1 MFRLF
6 LISLT
11 LGFAA
16 DRALAG
22 PIQWSYSTEF
32 EFEQN
37 YGGNAQL
44 TWLYPTGTIDTI
56 TGQPVNQFLFNT
68 EFANPKP
75 AGPGVVEYRFNSNFT
90 LTDTVS
96 GESATVPF
104 SGLFRYTWDNVPTAY
119 DPNGNPIAWDLY
131 TTTTEGSFTTANG
144 SALVFLG
151 DNRYR
156 IEPLQSFSGSSLG
169 GSVQV
174 TGWSVAETPEPG
186 TIVLAGLG
194 LAGVAAVRRRRV
206 VPLVT
211 S

>member
-6 LISLT
+6 LSCLT

-68 EFANPKP
+68 EFTNPGRDEGKP
-75 AGPGVVEYRFNSNFT
+75 HLPGAIGV
-90 LTDTVS
+90 
-96 GESATVPF
+96 
-104 SGLFRYTWDNVPTAY
+104 LFQGRAS
-119 DPNGNPIAWDLY
+119 LL
-131 TTTTEGSFTTANG
+131 EFRQ
-144 SALVFLG
+144 G
-151 DNRYR
+151 DRK
-156 IEPLQSFSGSSLG
+156 FGDF
-169 GSVQV
+169 
-174 TGWSVAETPEPG
+174 
-186 TIVLAGLG
+186 VL
-194 LAGVAAVRRRRV
+194 
-206 VPLVT
+206 
-211 S
+211 